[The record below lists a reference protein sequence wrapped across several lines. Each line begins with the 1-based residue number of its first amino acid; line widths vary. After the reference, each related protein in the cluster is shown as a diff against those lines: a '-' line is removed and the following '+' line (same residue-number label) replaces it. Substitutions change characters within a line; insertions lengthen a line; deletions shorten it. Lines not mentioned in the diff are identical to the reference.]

1 MDWLQNVW
9 RTCSFLYK
17 HIFEP
22 EIYNFPTLCVP
33 VKRGNRISHSR
44 YKFNKIWA
52 NGELMDKILA
62 VRMCEKKK
70 KKYTIWMNSKRH
82 FTVVNIYVNIK
93 RIRCE
98 MHVKRVSAGFEMD
111 LPASLQ
117 LMNARDPYKL
127 INCLHKIDYA
137 QVNHLVHVNTH
148 IKTV

>member
-1 MDWLQNVW
+1 
-9 RTCSFLYK
+9 
-17 HIFEP
+17 
-22 EIYNFPTLCVP
+22 
-33 VKRGNRISHSR
+33 
-44 YKFNKIWA
+44 
-52 NGELMDKILA
+52 
-62 VRMCEKKK
+62 
-70 KKYTIWMNSKRH
+70 MNSKRH

-93 RIRCE
+93 RVRRE

-137 QVNHLVHVNTH
+137 QVNHLVHVNVNTH

>member
-1 MDWLQNVW
+1 MCEEHVLFCTN
-9 RTCSFLYK
+9 TFLSPK
-17 HIFEP
+17 SIIFP
-22 EIYNFPTLCVP
+22 LCVP

-93 RIRCE
+93 RIRRE